1 MSEYYIK
8 QPDTD
13 HARGPL
19 TLEQLVS
26 LAETG
31 TVTQET
37 LLYDETK
44 EKWKPLSSYKDLL
57 PQVFPEKKRIQLK
70 RDTEKRGLFGLGKKE
85 EDPDPDTGVNV
96 EGILAAAEGK
106 TADTK
111 HKYEALESM
120 EKAASIAL
128 PGMGILLLISGITLL
143 FPEIE
148 HLFLYPDT
156 GFLVILSRP
165 FLLFG
170 AFDIFCGIAALLAV
184 SETFPV
190 IRFRAALGLG
200 LFGFMFWAWSS
211 PLLAAMVAITSF
223 CMFMITIS
231 KRNTT
236 MTVSVIIG
244 IVCALVVAYFSFSG
258 ILTIEPPPVSN

>member
-19 TLEQLVS
+19 TIEQLAS

-44 EKWKPLSSYKDLL
+44 EKWKPLSSYKDIL
-57 PQVFPEKKRIQLK
+57 PKVFPEQKRIQLK

-96 EGILAAAEGK
+96 ESILAAAEGK

-120 EKAASIAL
+120 ERAANIAL
-128 PGMGILLLISGITLL
+128 PGLAIMMAINGLALGFPEFKSVPILLENAPMWAIFT
-143 FPEIE
+143 
-148 HLFLYPDT
+148 
-156 GFLVILSRP
+156 RP
-165 FLLFG
+165 FLLF
-170 AFDIFCGIAALLAV
+170 AVFDIFCALLAFLAV
-184 SETFPV
+184 SETFPI
-190 IRFRAALGLG
+190 IRVRAGLGLG
-200 LFGFMFWAWSS
+200 FFGFTFWAWSS
-211 PLLAAMVAITSF
+211 PLLSVMAGIVCL
-223 CMFMITIS
+223 CMFLVTTV
-231 KRNTT
+231 KRNTS
-236 MTVSVIIG
+236 MTLSVVFG
-244 IVCALVVAYFSFSG
+244 TVCAIVVAWFSISG
-258 ILTIEPPPVSN
+258 ILTLPEVITL

>member
-85 EDPDPDTGVNV
+85 VEPDPDTGVDV

-111 HKYEALESM
+111 HKYEAMESM

-128 PGMGILLLISGITLL
+128 PGLGIMMIVNGFALGYTEIGGISSL
-143 FPEIE
+143 FNNAPMWAI
-148 HLFLYPDT
+148 FT
-156 GFLVILSRP
+156 RP

-170 AFDIFCGIAALLAV
+170 LFDLACGIFAFLGV
-184 SETFPV
+184 SETFPL
-190 IRFRAALGLG
+190 IRFRSALGLG
-200 LFGFMFWAWSS
+200 FFGFTFWAWSS
-211 PLLAAMVAITSF
+211 PLLAAMAAIVCI
-223 CMFMITIS
+223 CMFLITIA
-231 KRNTT
+231 KRNTA
-236 MTVSVIIG
+236 MTLSVIFG
-244 IVCALVVAYFSFSG
+244 IVSAIIVAWFSISG
-258 ILTIEPPPVSN
+258 ILTVPAVVSL

>member
-19 TLEQLVS
+19 TIEQLAS

-44 EKWKPLSSYKDLL
+44 EKWKPLSSYRDLL

-70 RDTEKRGLFGLGKKE
+70 RDTEKRGFFGLGKKE

-96 EGILAAAEGK
+96 ESILAAAEGK
-106 TADTK
+106 TSDTK

-120 EKAASIAL
+120 EKAANIAL
-128 PGMGILLLISGITLL
+128 PGLGIMMFINGIALGYPEISGLQAL
-143 FPEIE
+143 FDDAPLWAI
-148 HLFLYPDT
+148 FT
-156 GFLVILSRP
+156 RP
-165 FLLFG
+165 FLIFSL
-170 AFDIFCGIAALLAV
+170 FDIFCAILAFLAV
-184 SETFPV
+184 SETFPF
-190 IRFRAALGLG
+190 IRVRAGLGLG
-200 LFGFMFWAWSS
+200 FFGYTFWAWSS
-211 PLLAAMVAITSF
+211 PLLSVLAAIVCL
-223 CMFMITIS
+223 CMFLVTTV
-231 KRNTT
+231 KRHTS
-236 MTVSVIIG
+236 MTLSVVFG
-244 IVCALVVAYFSFSG
+244 IV
-258 ILTIEPPPVSN
+258 

>member
-19 TLEQLVS
+19 TIEQLAS

-44 EKWKPLSSYKDLL
+44 EKWKPLSSYRDLL

-70 RDTEKRGLFGLGKKE
+70 RDTEKRGFFGLGKKE

-96 EGILAAAEGK
+96 ESILAAAEGK
-106 TADTK
+106 TSDTK

-120 EKAASIAL
+120 ERAANIAL
-128 PGMGILLLISGITLL
+128 PGLAILLAINGVALGYPEMKSISALL
-143 FPEIE
+143 NDAPMWAIF
-148 HLFLYPDT
+148 T
-156 GFLVILSRP
+156 RP
-165 FLLFG
+165 FLLF
-170 AFDIFCGIAALLAV
+170 AVFDIFCAVLAILAV
-184 SETFPV
+184 SETFPL
-190 IRFRAALGLG
+190 IRVRAGLGLG
-200 LFGFMFWAWSS
+200 FFGFTFWAWSS
-211 PLLAAMVAITSF
+211 PLLSVMAAIVCL
-223 CMFMITIS
+223 CMFLV
-231 KRNTT
+231 TT
-236 MTVSVIIG
+236 VRRDFYMKLSVVFG
-244 IVCALVVAYFSFSG
+244 IVCAIVVAWFSISG
-258 ILTIEPPPVSN
+258 ILSLPDVINL

>member
-19 TLEQLVS
+19 TIEQLAS

-44 EKWKPLSSYKDLL
+44 EKWKPLSSYKDIL
-57 PQVFPEKKRIQLK
+57 PQVFPEQKRIQLK

-96 EGILAAAEGK
+96 ESILAAAEGK

-120 EKAASIAL
+120 ERAANIAL
-128 PGMGILLLISGITLL
+128 PGLGFMMAINGIALGYTEVGGLQAL
-143 FPEIE
+143 FENAPLWAI
-148 HLFLYPDT
+148 FT
-156 GFLVILSRP
+156 RP
-165 FLLFG
+165 FLIFSL
-170 AFDIFCGIAALLAV
+170 FDIFCAVFAFLAV
-184 SETFPV
+184 SETFPL
-190 IRFRAALGLG
+190 IRIRAGLGLG
-200 LFGFMFWAWSS
+200 FFGFTFWAWSS
-211 PLLAAMVAITSF
+211 PLLAAMAAIVCL
-223 CMFMITIS
+223 CMFLVTVA
-231 KRNTT
+231 KRSTS
-236 MTVSVIIG
+236 MTLSVVFGVICAII
-244 IVCALVVAYFSFSG
+244 VAWFSFAG
-258 ILTIEPPPVSN
+258 ILTTPGVVQL

>member
-85 EDPDPDTGVNV
+85 QEPDPDTGVNV

-128 PGMGILLLISGITLL
+128 PGLGVLMLINGFALAYTEVGGLEALFKLPTWTILT
-143 FPEIE
+143 
-148 HLFLYPDT
+148 
-156 GFLVILSRP
+156 RP
-165 FLLFG
+165 FLIFG
-170 AFDIFCGIAALLAV
+170 AIDILCAIGAFLGV
-184 SETFPV
+184 SETFPL
-190 IRFRAALGLG
+190 IRIRAALGLG
-200 LFGFMFWAWSS
+200 FFGFTFWAWSS
-211 PLLAAMVAITSF
+211 PLLAAMAAIVCL
-223 CMFMITIS
+223 CMFLITIA

-236 MTVSVIIG
+236 MALSVVFGVVSAI
-244 IVCALVVAYFSFSG
+244 VVAYFSVSG
-258 ILTIEPPPVSN
+258 LLTIPLPTAM